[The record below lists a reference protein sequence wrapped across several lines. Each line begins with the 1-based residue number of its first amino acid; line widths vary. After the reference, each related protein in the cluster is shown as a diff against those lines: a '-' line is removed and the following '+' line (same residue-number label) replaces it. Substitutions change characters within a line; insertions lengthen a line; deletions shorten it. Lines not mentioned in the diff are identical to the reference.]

1 LSVFKEETTFG
12 CFLFFFSLVSVII
25 HIGPSCLLPQSLYLL
40 DSITPAVSS
49 ETTFWEMWAL
59 VLLANPVVA
68 RGNPKSV
75 LKLFNE
81 RTELITPVSY
91 PVVRNRS

>member
-1 LSVFKEETTFG
+1 
-12 CFLFFFSLVSVII
+12 
-25 HIGPSCLLPQSLYLL
+25 
-40 DSITPAVSS
+40 
-49 ETTFWEMWAL
+49 L

-91 PVVRNRS
+91 PVERNRS